1 MNTDTLITLLAFKRW
16 SDAHTLQAIQTIDAS
31 RYAEKRHLMLRLMNH
46 IYVVDRIFSANLLGQ
61 PHGYTALN
69 TPETPTTETLAVSM
83 AACTDDIIAR
93 VSGMDA
99 AALDV
104 RIAFTFVDGGQGEMS
119 AMEMLNHLLFHG
131 AYHRGAVGWLIGEC
145 DGVPPK
151 EVLTVFLRDHLA

>member
-16 SDAHTLQAIQTIDAS
+16 SDAHTLQAIQTLDAS
-31 RYAEKRHLMLRLMNH
+31 RYAEKHHLMLRLMNH
-46 IYVVDRIFSANLLGQ
+46 IYVVDRIFSANMLGQ
-61 PHGYTALN
+61 SHGYTALN
-69 TPETPTTETLAVSM
+69 TPETPTAEALAVSM

-93 VSGMDA
+93 VSGMDD

-145 DGVPPK
+145 GGVPPK
-151 EVLTVFLRDHLA
+151 EVLTVFLRDHHA